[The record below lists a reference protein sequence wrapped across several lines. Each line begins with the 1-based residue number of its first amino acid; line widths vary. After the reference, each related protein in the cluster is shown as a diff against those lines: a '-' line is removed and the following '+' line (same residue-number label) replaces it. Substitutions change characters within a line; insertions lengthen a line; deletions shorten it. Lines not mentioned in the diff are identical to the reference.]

1 MEVISRPSSVETSLE
16 MTRNPATID
25 SKLKAYVVKKGTR
38 ALNFEDLPSPF
49 LYDYI
54 DLSHCRDTI
63 AGLPDRLP
71 QRVLD
76 TLAARPDLKTSFVE
90 GCDFLPRAFH
100 YGSGGSSS
108 AASLAHL
115 PAGKVPA
122 TVLRGFIERASTDS
136 ATVEQWFDSK
146 LESVGHVDNNP
157 DETNGEFKG
166 GPAICSDFSG
176 FQCEG
181 MLLLSS
187 SSQDLAPPD
196 TEDEH
201 VKRKLAKQGVTMP
214 GGVVERGRA
223 GSSRRRFTA
232 GASTAKPNV
241 DVLAIR
247 DISYLMDPRNEFLG
261 ALLELPSWAQA
272 KFFEYEVVAIV
283 VRLKM
288 QILRQEMVA
297 DTINFLVMACFLAS
311 QAYYLRDTVES
322 VLQVAPSARART
334 LNDNFALL
342 GNGEDRVDSGSTI
355 NDIIFSSSLY
365 ITILVIP
372 FYLPARTV
380 RELMDMW
387 TAKKMAYAEQS
398 IEFFT
403 QPWYAVARIFLGAD
417 YDLMDTLRGRHLTG
431 RSCCTRALLRTLEVI
446 LVVFLIPF
454 YLPLWVVA
462 VLIIHVRVSFFNL
475 IDICY
480 IALSWASIAYHIYFL
495 RLLNNETMLKDY
507 STGDISDLGET
518 ALSFAGWALIMVGFR
533 LLGFLRVNPRFGPL
547 VAMIIAIIRDMA
559 PFLVVLLIILVSGG
573 VAMPLLMGAG
583 NDVTRRDASLVAGDG
598 FADPF
603 KACLTVYMWLQGE
616 FDYAAIQ
623 NSTPAVIYFFIF
635 MLITSIVML
644 NLLIAI
650 MGDTYDRVREQEAVQ
665 TLITRAQILADY
677 ENGMWSSAARL
688 RLFQPWT
695 RCISK
700 SQRAE
705 CAGFPFF
712 APWSKDA
719 AELRPDLV
727 VCVKKHVDHPETD
740 ESAQW
745 SGRVAQLRKEMNK
758 IRGDLSEQIQ
768 KNADQ
773 GQRIEDLLEQ
783 LLQKQP
789 RAANDGGEETKTA
802 RRSSNDDSAKNN
814 ASEQDFAV

>member
-380 RELMDMW
+380 L
-387 TAKKMAYAEQS
+387 
-398 IEFFT
+398 
-403 QPWYAVARIFLGAD
+403 
-417 YDLMDTLRGRHLTG
+417 
-431 RSCCTRALLRTLEVI
+431 AL
-446 LVVFLIPF
+446 
-454 YLPLWVVA
+454 
-462 VLIIHVRVSFFNL
+462 LIIHVRVSFFNL